1 MFYSGISF
9 AYRVH
14 EAVSRSNNSAIILQE
29 RRAYGLH
36 TGCMEDKLLDMY
48 PDIRA
53 KGLTPRMSFDQG
65 KDAWSVTLKKGTQEH
80 TVYLCKTDAD
90 ACMDSTYC

>member
-1 MFYSGISF
+1 MGYTQV
-9 AYRVH
+9 A
-14 EAVSRSNNSAIILQE
+14 L
-29 RRAYGLH
+29 
-36 TGCMEDKLLDMY
+36 EDKLLDMY

-65 KDAWSVTLKKGTQEH
+65 KDAWAVTFKKGTQEH

-90 ACMDSTYC
+90 ACMDSTYCEMFGKELKEVLNKFN